1 VAGGTSG
8 PHEPDARLPRSRPEP
23 LPLDPFD
30 SDELWPPP
38 DWMPAVTGRSAT
50 MPQALVEPFLA
61 SARPGTRLRV
71 RVGPAMSGDAVGN
84 NVLHSAELE
93 FSLVGITRAGELLGC
108 GGEA

>member
-1 VAGGTSG
+1 MAGGTSA

-38 DWMPAVTGRSAT
+38 DWMPAVTG
-50 MPQALVEPFLA
+50 
-61 SARPGTRLRV
+61 
-71 RVGPAMSGDAVGN
+71 DAVGK

-93 FSLVGITRAGELLGC
+93 FSLVGITRAVELLGC